1 MREKSTKSV
10 KKTKN
15 RGIYMQIL
23 RNQRRDRVS
32 KLEKRTKSGLLTNKS
47 AGNIMATT
55 SETKTI
61 KNNRTGKKTRRMQ
74 RCILGYAFVFLPVC
88 RTFWRRKMRKMRK
101 RGTGYGEKE
110 YLFQL
115 R

>member
-1 MREKSTKSV
+1 MREKSTKIV

-32 KLEKRTKSGLLTNKS
+32 KLEKTAKSGLLTNKS

-61 KNNRTGKKTRRMQ
+61 KNNRTGKRTEK
-74 RCILGYAFVFLPVC
+74 CKGVF
-88 RTFWRRKMRKMRK
+88 
-101 RGTGYGEKE
+101 
-110 YLFQL
+110 
-115 R
+115 

>member
-1 MREKSTKSV
+1 MREKSTKIV

-32 KLEKRTKSGLLTNKS
+32 KLEKTAKSGLLTNES

-61 KNNRTGKKTRRMQ
+61 KNNRTGKRTEK
-74 RCILGYAFVFLPVC
+74 CKGVFQDTP
-88 RTFWRRKMRKMRK
+88 
-101 RGTGYGEKE
+101 
-110 YLFQL
+110 LFFCL
-115 R
+115 FAGLFGGGK